1 MLVSAYWHGL
11 HPGYYLSFLSV
22 PLWLAAESAAERRL
36 GGVLGGPLGRTVQ
49 WVLKMRAYE
58 YLCVGFVLLEGGDTL
73 RCWGAVGWWGHLLPL
88 MVLGGCAVMGG
99 GGKGGKGR
107 GGERG
112 GGGGGG
118 GEEGE

>member
-1 MLVSAYWHGL
+1 MPPPDPHLPPSPPPHRAACTMLVSAYWHGL

-58 YLCVGFVLLEGGDTL
+58 YLCVGFVLLEGGGFT
-73 RCWGAVGWWGHLLPL
+73 GLLH
-88 MVLGGCAVMGG
+88 
-99 GGKGGKGR
+99 
-107 GGERG
+107 
-112 GGGGGG
+112 
-118 GEEGE
+118 